1 MGFFKRLRAKT
12 KSRGSKK
19 DVYGEQ
25 EQDQYPQY
33 AQYAKQPGGS
43 FGRRPA
49 RDYTKTLPPNVMS
62 NIFYQVCPHVL
73 DTSLTSSEESM
84 TEDGCMLCDMRDL
97 AHAALVCTHWYGIA
111 QNLLYQHIRID
122 AVHYCELEIE
132 LAAKRKKNS
141 FLNHNA
147 EPLDAP
153 RTRLLLLM
161 RTVRDSRALGSMVKS
176 LRMPYMTRE
185 ASKSELARTISVL
198 PNLRY
203 VDLPAGFFSDDASS
217 HTLKQELLARC
228 PDIRRM
234 KFAKGS
240 ESSFSRLPK
249 VKGWPNLEVLEL
261 SGLNMET
268 NLLRTLLG
276 YFERLTELRFED
288 MPWLEDTVFKSVP
301 TLPPLPALQRL
312 TLTDTPK
319 ITSRGLSWYLNS
331 NPQTRHALRHLSM
344 VNTGVEPQ
352 RLHEVLAQ
360 APLLSSLS
368 MQQEVTHEFPPDY
381 VPPLTS
387 NSLRLLHYEITSEY
401 SGTASFGA
409 QALSTSYYTYLMS
422 SLLTGSL
429 PNLTDLY
436 VRDANFPETL
446 MLAPPPPVFGDS
458 SRQSQANVGLNQA
471 LAVYSKGMDELEW
484 NFTTYQPFAEAGRR
498 MSSTRPV
505 SLHGAQLSP
514 AWGGEARRSVLV
526 GNGFGGFLAVP
537 AEEERRPSTSTR
549 SSGGKREKR
558 DLWR

>member
-1 MGFFKRLRAKT
+1 
-12 KSRGSKK
+12 KK
-19 DVYGEQ
+19 KKVLGTN
-25 EQDQYPQY
+25 
-33 AQYAKQPGGS
+33 KQKWT
-43 FGRRPA
+43 R
-49 RDYTKTLPPNVMS
+49 
-62 NIFYQVCPHVL
+62 
-73 DTSLTSSEESM
+73 
-84 TEDGCMLCDMRDL
+84 
-97 AHAALVCTHWYGIA
+97 
-111 QNLLYQHIRID
+111 YQHIRID

-153 RTRLLLLM
+153 RTRLLLFM

-217 HTLKQELLARC
+217 LTLKQELLARC

-234 KFAKGS
+234 KFAKGA

-261 SGLNMET
+261 SALNIEN
-268 NLLRTLLG
+268 NLLRMILG
-276 YFERLTELRFED
+276 YIERLTDLRFDD
-288 MPWLEDTVFKSVP
+288 MPWLEDTVFKAVP
-301 TLPPLPALQRL
+301 TLPPFPALQRL

-319 ITSRGLSWYLNS
+319 ITSRGLTWYLNS
-331 NPQTRHALRHLSM
+331 SSQTRSALRHLSM

-387 NSLRLLHYEITSEY
+387 NSLRLLHYEITSE
-401 SGTASFGA
+401 SGSSSFGA

-446 MLAPPPPVFGDS
+446 MLAPPPPVFGDP

-471 LAVYSKGMDELEW
+471 LSVYSKGMDELEW

-498 MSSTRPV
+498 MSTTRPV

-549 SSGGKREKR
+549 SSGGRREKR

>member
-12 KSRGSKK
+12 RSRGSKK
-19 DVYGEQ
+19 DLGQQQ
-25 EQDQYPQY
+25 EQYHNGYGQPQSSY
-33 AQYAKQPGGS
+33 GS
-43 FGRRPA
+43 RPA
-49 RDYTKTLPPNVMS
+49 KDYTKVLPPNVLS
-62 NIFYQVCPHVL
+62 NIFSQVCPHVR
-73 DTSLTSSEESM
+73 DSSLTSSEESM

-97 AHAALVCTHWYGIA
+97 AHAALVCTQWY
-111 QNLLYQHIRID
+111 QNVRID

-153 RTRLLLLM
+153 RTRLLLFM
-161 RTVRDSRALGSMVKS
+161 RTVRDSRALGCMVKS

-217 HTLKQELLARC
+217 QTLKQELLARC

-234 KFAKGS
+234 KFARGA
-240 ESSFSRLPK
+240 ESSFSRMPK
-249 VKGWPNLEVLEL
+249 IKAWPNLEVLEL
-261 SGLNMET
+261 SALNIET
-268 NLLRTLLG
+268 NLLRMVLG

-288 MPWLEDTVFKSVP
+288 MPMLEDTVFKSVP
-301 TLPPLPALQRL
+301 TLPPFPSVQRL

-319 ITSRGLSWYLNS
+319 ITSRGLGWYLSSQQSRN
-331 NPQTRHALRHLSM
+331 ALRHLSV

-360 APLLSSLS
+360 APYISSLS
-368 MQQEVTHEFPPDY
+368 MMQEVTREFPPEY
-381 VPPLTS
+381 VPPLAS
-387 NSLRLLHYEITSEY
+387 NTLSLLHYEITSE
-401 SGTASFGA
+401 SGSYGV

-429 PNLTDLY
+429 PNLIDLY

-446 MLAPPPPVFGDS
+446 MLAPPPRVFGGGEGGP
-458 SRQSQANVGLNQA
+458 QGHAGLNQA
-471 LAVYSKGMDELEW
+471 LSVYSKGMDELEW
-484 NFTTYQPFAEAGRR
+484 NFTTYQPYAEAGRR
-498 MSSTRPV
+498 MSTTRPV

-537 AEEERRPSTSTR
+537 AEEERRTSTSTWGS
-549 SSGGKREKR
+549 SSGKKEKR

>member
-12 KSRGSKK
+12 RSRGSKK
-19 DVYGEQ
+19 DHYAQQQQQ
-25 EQDQYPQY
+25 EQYQHGRGG
-33 AQYAKQPGGS
+33 QPESSYGS
-43 FGRRPA
+43 RPA
-49 RDYTKTLPPNVMS
+49 KDYTKALPPNVLS
-62 NIFYQVCPHVL
+62 NIFFQVCPHAR

-97 AHAALVCTHWYGIA
+97 AHAALVCTQWYGIA
-111 QNLLYQHIRID
+111 QNILYQHVRID

-153 RTRLLLLM
+153 RTRLMLFM
-161 RTVRDSRALGSMVKS
+161 RTVRDSRALGLMVKS

-185 ASKSELARTISVL
+185 ANKSELARTVSVL

-203 VDLPAGFFSDDASS
+203 VDLPAGFFSDDTLS

-234 KFAKGS
+234 KFARGA
-240 ESSFSRLPK
+240 EGSFSRMPK
-249 VKGWPNLEVLEL
+249 TKGWPNLEVLEL
-261 SGLNMET
+261 SGLNIET
-268 NLLRTLLG
+268 NLLRTVLG
-276 YFERLTELRFED
+276 YFERLTDLKLED
-288 MPWLEDTVFKSVP
+288 MPSLEDTVFKSVA
-301 TLPPLPALQRL
+301 TLPAFPPLQRL
-312 TLTDTPK
+312 TLTDTPR
-319 ITSRGLSWYLNS
+319 ITSQGLCWYLSSPRSRN
-331 NPQTRHALRHLSM
+331 ALRHLS
-344 VNTGVEPQ
+344 VANTGVEPQ

-360 APLLSSLS
+360 APLISSLS
-368 MQQEVTHEFPPDY
+368 MQQEVTREFPPDH
-381 VPPLTS
+381 VPPLAS
-387 NSLRLLHYEITSEY
+387 SSLRLLHYEITSECGSY
-401 SGTASFGA
+401 GV

-422 SLLTGSL
+422 SLLTGAL
-429 PNLTDLY
+429 PGLTDLY

-446 MLAPPPPVFGDS
+446 MLAPPPPVFGDGG
-458 SRQSQANVGLNQA
+458 RQSHAGVGLNQA
-471 LAVYSKGMDELEW
+471 LSVYSKGVDELEW
-484 NFTTYQPFAEAGRR
+484 NFTAYQPFAEGGRR
-498 MSSTRPV
+498 MSASRPV

-549 SSGGKREKR
+549 SSGRREKR

>member
-12 KSRGSKK
+12 RSRGGKR
-19 DVYGEQ
+19 DLYGEQ
-25 EQDQYPQY
+25 DQEQYQPY
-33 AQYAKQPGGS
+33 AQYQQQPGGS

-49 RDYTKTLPPNVMS
+49 RDYTKTLPPNVLS
-62 NIFYQVCPHVL
+62 NIFYQVCPHAR

-111 QNLLYQHIRID
+111 QNILYQHIRID
-122 AVHYCELEIE
+122 AVHYCELEVE

-153 RTRLLLLM
+153 RTRLLLFM

-217 HTLKQELLARC
+217 MTLKQELLARC

-261 SGLNMET
+261 SGLNIET
-268 NLLRTLLG
+268 NLLRMILG
-276 YFERLTELRFED
+276 YFERLTDLRFED
-288 MPWLEDTVFKSVP
+288 MPWLEDTVFKAVP
-301 TLPPLPALQRL
+301 TLPPFPALQRL

-319 ITSRGLSWYLNS
+319 ITSRGLAWYLS
-331 NPQTRHALRHLSM
+331 SSSQTRSCLRHLSM

-368 MQQEVTHEFPPDY
+368 MQQEVTREFPPDY

-387 NSLRLLHYEITSEY
+387 NSLQLLHYEITSETG
-401 SGTASFGA
+401 SSSFGA

-446 MLAPPPPVFGDS
+446 MLAPPPPVFGDP

-498 MSSTRPV
+498 MSTTRPV

-549 SSGGKREKR
+549 SSGGRREKR